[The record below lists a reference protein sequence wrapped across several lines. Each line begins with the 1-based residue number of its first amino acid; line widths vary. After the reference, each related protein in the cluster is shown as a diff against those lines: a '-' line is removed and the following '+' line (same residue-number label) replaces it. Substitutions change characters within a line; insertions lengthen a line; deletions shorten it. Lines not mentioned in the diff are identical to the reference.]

1 MTDSSQIS
9 QTAATAESSQTAA
22 TPVSQ
27 MAATPISN
35 PFAAPPRVPRTHT
48 SLAIVQ
54 MLKNLPLVSILQ
66 MNTEIEKKNAIK
78 SRKTLNHISDP
89 TFYTEPGSDE
99 ASLISL
105 NDADLNCFRIPSF
118 TASFPNLIYSKLAKW
133 IADEDTMRT
142 LRKS

>member
-27 MAATPISN
+27 MAATPVSDS
-35 PFAAPPRVPRTHT
+35 FAAPPRVPRTHT
-48 SLAIVQ
+48 SPAIVE
-54 MLKNLPLVSILQ
+54 MLKNLPLLSILQ
-66 MNTEIEKKNAIK
+66 MNTEIEEKNAMR

-89 TFYTEPGSDE
+89 TTHTEPGSDE

-105 NDADLNCFRIPSF
+105 DDADLNRFASLPSRLP
-118 TASFPNLIYSKLAKW
+118 FPI
-133 IADEDTMRT
+133 
-142 LRKS
+142 